1 MRRRSAKRLA
11 QCLAPALPQ
20 RALQPAIIYLQI
32 LRGLGSGSGWDMR
45 GEVRSDATAVQGIH
59 APVIVDG
66 GANRGQ
72 WATAMN
78 DHLNNDAATY
88 YLIEPQAACQP
99 ELDALDLPGKHVIQT
114 ALGAEEGEAVL
125 CGSWPGFKAGSLY
138 HRHETYFSATSAH
151 TEAVRVST
159 LDDILDS
166 LSVESVDL
174 LKLDVEGSELDALNG
189 AERSLKAGKI
199 HAIGFEFGSGNIYSR
214 TFFRDF
220 WDLLAPQGFRF
231 SRVLPG
237 GRLVPVPAYTE
248 DLEHFRGVSNYLT
261 RLHW

>member
-1 MRRRSAKRLA
+1 
-11 QCLAPALPQ
+11 
-20 RALQPAIIYLQI
+20 
-32 LRGLGSGSGWDMR
+32 
-45 GEVRSDATAVQGIH
+45 V
-59 APVIVDG
+59 
-66 GANRGQ
+66 
-72 WATAMN
+72 
-78 DHLNNDAATY
+78 
-88 YLIEPQAACQP
+88 
-99 ELDALDLPGKHVIQT
+99 
-114 ALGAEEGEAVL
+114 
-125 CGSWPGFKAGSLY
+125 PGFKAGSLY
-138 HRHETYFSATSAH
+138 HRNETYFTATSAH
-151 TEAVRVST
+151 TEVVRVST

-166 LSVESVDL
+166 LGLESVDL

-261 RLHW
+261 RLHS